1 MTALAPA
8 PIAVQLYTLRE
19 QAATNFRGV
28 LERLGAAGYRGVEL
42 AGFHDLTPDD
52 FARVAA
58 DNNIEVASAHI
69 NMGRTADLE
78 AAIDTH
84 LGVGATTMVIPMMP
98 PDGFADLEA
107 IDKTAGYLNKANT
120 IARTR
125 NVKLGYH
132 NHYWEFASVIDGRSA
147 MAHLFERLDE
157 TMFVELDIY
166 WASVGGA
173 DPISVINDFGD
184 RVQLL
189 HVKDGPGG
197 DPKEPMTAVGG
208 GSIDIGGAIRA
219 ASNAAWHIVELDQ
232 CATDMFEAVEAS
244 YEFLVGAHLSTG
256 RR

>member
-84 LGVGATTMVIPMMP
+84 LGVGATTMVIPMMQ
-98 PDGFADLEA
+98 
-107 IDKTAGYLNKANT
+107 I
-120 IARTR
+120 
-125 NVKLGYH
+125 
-132 NHYWEFASVIDGRSA
+132 GR
-147 MAHLFERLDE
+147 AH
-157 TMFVELDIY
+157 V
-166 WASVGGA
+166 
-173 DPISVINDFGD
+173 
-184 RVQLL
+184 
-189 HVKDGPGG
+189 
-197 DPKEPMTAVGG
+197 
-208 GSIDIGGAIRA
+208 
-219 ASNAAWHIVELDQ
+219 
-232 CATDMFEAVEAS
+232 
-244 YEFLVGAHLSTG
+244 
-256 RR
+256 